1 MTNWHRGM
9 KVVCIRDLSH
19 CGMQMEMVPKVSTI
33 YTIRDL
39 EYGRH
44 VSDHVC
50 FRLEEIVNEPCKYGT
65 GFFECSFGCDN
76 FRPLVTTQTEDQR
89 SVRSPRPERVCA

>member
-19 CGMQMEMVPKVSTI
+19 CGTQMEMVPKVASV

-44 VSDHVC
+44 VDDRVC
-50 FRLEEIVNEPCKYGT
+50 FRLEEIVNEPCKYAS

-76 FRPLVTTQTEDQR
+76 FRPVVTQQNE
-89 SVRSPRPERVCA
+89 ERRVLRNPLPDRVYA